1 MAVRRR
7 DYNHDIAS
15 VIFRR
20 RAARGAAAR
29 GLRGVRG
36 IIWCRNDFF
45 PIDALAHK
53 NDALDATTP
62 AARPR
67 TGEIQKSES
76 VTFMSAVNGGD
87 RHARCGVDLAELLAI
102 VF

>member
-1 MAVRRR
+1 VACAASAGLSGAVK
-7 DYNHDIAS
+7 
-15 VIFRR
+15 
-20 RAARGAAAR
+20 
-29 GLRGVRG
+29 
-36 IIWCRNDFF
+36 NDVLCT
-45 PIDALAHK
+45 IDALAHK

-87 RHARCGVDLAELLAI
+87 RHARCGVGLAESLAMS
-102 VF
+102 FLFYFDF